1 MIVLLQC
8 AAVLFPQFQWFVSPL
23 DSYFHY
29 VRLYHFP
36 LCTTGPSLVNKVT
49 MQLTTGLE
57 YQPQAANDLTTT
69 TTTASS
75 FQTLPNPL
83 NLTVAGPIQMDLVVS
98 TAASQPDIRI
108 SLPVTTQSAASLDTQ
123 QQATA
128 VPSIMVDTRPLH
140 SGNGGGI
147 GSALV
152 LKRQSSASGRR

>member
-1 MIVLLQC
+1 
-8 AAVLFPQFQWFVSPL
+8 
-23 DSYFHY
+23 
-29 VRLYHFP
+29 
-36 LCTTGPSLVNKVT
+36 

-57 YQPQAANDLTTT
+57 YQPQAANELTTT

-75 FQTLPNPL
+75 FQTRPNPL

-128 VPSIMVDTRPLH
+128 VPSIVVGTRPLH

-152 LKRQSSASGRR
+152 LKRQSSASGRRWHPMRSRCHHGSGVPPCSSCLRAGLGSGNR